1 MSGLYWICPIWG
13 QICLVQQDNTLWK
26 SRTRAKIMNLG
37 PHKLTT
43 YKQDTIELVEIR
55 GPTRDNPNNRN

>member
-1 MSGLYWICPIWG
+1 
-13 QICLVQQDNTLWK
+13 
-26 SRTRAKIMNLG
+26 MNLG

-55 GPTRDNPNNRN
+55 GPTRDNLNNRNHT